1 AENSK
6 RINIEKL
13 NMAGFLNNKIVRGTG
28 NLSMIVNSN
37 QKGFL
42 PQQFEA
48 NNLFL
53 AYGKNQVQASG
64 NAQNLRLKVNA
75 PAMYELYPGLRG
87 RTYG

>member
-1 AENSK
+1 
-6 RINIEKL
+6 
-13 NMAGFLNNKIVRGTG
+13 MAGFLNNKVVRGTG

-53 AYGKNQVQASG
+53 AYGKNQVQA
-64 NAQNLRLKVNA
+64 LVMHK
-75 PAMYELYPGLRG
+75 
-87 RTYG
+87 TYV